1 MLRNLERVC
10 ASIEQ
15 CACCLGVVIMKRLKP
30 CRISARHLGR
40 VFDFNRMEAV
50 WTVNHKIDFDSRFR
64 PPEEELVLAAAVVV
78 PGREMLEDKAFETGT
93 FNFARSVQRAQTERN
108 FLLQRKLFVEWV
120 SWRTL

>member
-30 CRISARHLGR
+30 CCISARHLGR

-50 WTVNHKIDFDSRFR
+50 WTVNHKIAYVRRFFHR
-64 PPEEELVLAAAVVV
+64 QWKIGV
-78 PGREMLEDKAFETGT
+78 GFYDIDGG
-93 FNFARSVQRAQTERN
+93 S
-108 FLLQRKLFVEWV
+108 
-120 SWRTL
+120 